1 MGQLGGPFNSSNSQ
15 RVEPEKTFNFYD
27 DVGNLVL
34 DHTRMD
40 GDGGAVGERCQ
51 TLLCPRWVILLFV
64 KDFQG
69 RARPRVIDEAL
80 GTSNGGGSLQDDQH
94 HGGVGELFSSEV
106 ISSLK
111 EVGWKEA
118 QCVRRLEL
126 KKGLSPCWKELGAGK
141 SWWEP
146 VLQGQ
151 LPVWAEQQGWHTV
164 LDGVLGVSNIL
175 FSS

>member
-1 MGQLGGPFNSSNSQ
+1 MRGPRKFQEVVKGGPAASARTSIFQ
-15 RVEPEKTFNFYD
+15 EV
-27 DVGNLVL
+27 
-34 DHTRMD
+34 
-40 GDGGAVGERCQ
+40 AVGVSCQ
-51 TLLCPRWVILLFV
+51 TLLCPRWVLFLFV
-64 KDFQG
+64 KEFQG
-69 RARPRVIDEAL
+69 RARQGVNDETF

-94 HGGVGELFSSEV
+94 HGGGDELFSSEV

-111 EVGWKEA
+111 EVGCKEA

-164 LDGVLGVSNIL
+164 PDGVLGVSNIL

>member
-15 RVEPEKTFNFYD
+15 RVEPEKIFNFYD

-118 QCVRRLEL
+118 QCVRRLKL
-126 KKGLSPCWKELGAGK
+126 KKGLSLAGK
-141 SWWEP
+141 SLEQGR
-146 VLQGQ
+146 VGGNLRVRGQ
-151 LPVWAEQQGWHTV
+151 LPVWAEQQRQHTV

-175 FSS
+175 FSL